1 MPDIHRSF
9 VVIGLGTFGA
19 TVAMELARLGNYV
32 LGIDLAEA
40 PVARLADKVA
50 HAVIADGRDEAALR
64 EAGAGKVDVGLVA
77 IGEDLESN
85 IVCTMNLKLVG
96 VKTVWSKAKSHTHF
110 RILTKVG
117 ATRVVQA
124 EQQMGQHVA
133 QVLHNPAMLDY
144 VSLGNG
150 YHVVNIAVPEK
161 LADKTLGSLRLLDW
175 YDLRCLGLMRGPEF
189 IDPGA
194 PETRLKAGD
203 LLLLLG
209 RRANLRSFGDSL

>member
-1 MPDIHRSF
+1 MPDINRSF
-9 VVIGLGTFGA
+9 AIIGLGTFGA
-19 TVAMELARLGNYV
+19 TVASELARLGNYV
-32 LGIDLAEA
+32 LGIDRAEA
-40 PVARLADKVA
+40 PVARLADQVA
-50 HAVIADGRDEAALR
+50 HAVIADGRDEQALR
-64 EAGAGKVDVGLVA
+64 EAGAGKVDLGLVA

-85 IVCTMNLKLVG
+85 IVCTMNLRLVG
-96 VKTVWSKAKSHTHF
+96 VKAVWSKAKSHTHY

-117 ATRVVQA
+117 ANRVVQA
-124 EQQMGQHVA
+124 EQQMGQHIA

-150 YHVVNIAVPEK
+150 HHVVNIAVPEK
-161 LADKTLGSLRLLDW
+161 LADKTLGSLRLGDW

-189 IDPGA
+189 IAPDD
-194 PETRLKAGD
+194 PETRLAAGD